1 MSGRTDAEVLQGSI
15 ERMVA
20 DLSGGLPAPVAIE
33 RQASRCSSSY
43 ASDIVTVKLP
53 GSKKLRMFLKNFGT
67 SYIAKNGMRAR
78 RERELGA
85 YRDLLAQADLGTAR
99 YYGSVWDE
107 SQGRFWLLLEFVD
120 AVPVRYCEFEYWVE
134 AAAWLGRMHGY
145 FSRHQ
150 DRLASCD
157 FLLRHSADYFSSVA
171 EVALEAVAQIAD
183 DLLARLKKALSG
195 YDRIVTVM
203 ASQPLSLVHGAYVP
217 SQILVEQQADGI
229 RICPIDWELAAVG
242 SPLYDLAFF
251 SDGFQPP
258 KLDRIWEAY
267 RQEAVNRDVFVP
279 DRETMRDV
287 VDCFRLHKVINWL
300 SQSKERA
307 FPEQEVANLVGMAEQ
322 FAHLCDGRVASGLSG
337 FRRRV

>member
-1 MSGRTDAEVLQGSI
+1 
-15 ERMVA
+15 
-20 DLSGGLPAPVAIE
+20 
-33 RQASRCSSSY
+33 
-43 ASDIVTVKLP
+43 
-53 GSKKLRMFLKNFGT
+53 MFLKNFGT

-85 YRDLLAQADLGTAR
+85 YRDLLAQAGLGTAR
-99 YYGSVWDE
+99 YCGSVWDE
-107 SQGRFWLLLEFVD
+107 SEGRFWLLLEFVD

-157 FLLRHSADYFSSVA
+157 FLLRHTADYFWSIR
-171 EVALEAVAQIAD
+171 ELALQAVAQIAG
-183 DLLARLKKALSG
+183 DLVARLKKALNG

-203 ASQPLSLVHGAYVP
+203 ANQPPSLVHGAFAP
-217 SQILVEQQADGI
+217 AQILVRKQDEGI
-229 RICPIDWELAAVG
+229 RVCPIDWELAAVG

-267 RQEAVNRDVFVP
+267 RQEAMNRDVFVP
-279 DRETMRDV
+279 DRETMKNV
-287 VDCFRLHKVINWL
+287 VDCFRLHRVLNWL
-300 SQSKERA
+300 SHSKERA
-307 FPEQEVANLVGMAEQ
+307 FPEQKVADLVGMAEQ
-322 FAHLCDGRVASGLSG
+322 SSHLLCA
-337 FRRRV
+337 